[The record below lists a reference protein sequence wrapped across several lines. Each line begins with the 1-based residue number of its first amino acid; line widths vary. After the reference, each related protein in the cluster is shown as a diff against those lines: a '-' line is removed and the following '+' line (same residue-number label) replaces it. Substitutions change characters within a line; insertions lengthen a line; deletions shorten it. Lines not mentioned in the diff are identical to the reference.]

1 MLRCRDVVRFGDHYL
16 SGDLRGWRR
25 LLFRLHLMLCRDC
38 RRYIRHLV
46 TTRSV
51 SAALPPGHAVAEAEL
66 DAVMRQLRLAR
77 AEEDGGQKKSGPQ
90 AAP

>member
-1 MLRCRDVVRFGDHYL
+1 MLRCRDVVRYGDHYL
-16 SGDLRGWRR
+16 SGEMTGWRR

-38 RRYIRHLV
+38 RRYIRHLA

-51 SAALPPGHAVAEAEL
+51 SAALPPGHAVAEADL
-66 DAVMRQLRLAR
+66 DAVMHQLLLAQ
-77 AEEDGGQKKSGPQ
+77 AEDEGQTKSGPQ